1 LLTIYVALL
10 DAPFATPRGCSTRLC
25 TVLNHLRAATN
36 VEVVRK
42 WRTVTSHAERYLA
55 KGKNFPKVC
64 RRGRVWG
71 RWNADLLPIQWGTV
85 QVSLKDA
92 YRIRRVFRKLAE
104 IESTASV
111 LRPTI
116 FVSHENVVRLLE
128 YLGYQL
134 SSHFSVL
141 QRC

>member
-1 LLTIYVALL
+1 V
-10 DAPFATPRGCSTRLC
+10 
-25 TVLNHLRAATN
+25 
-36 VEVVRK
+36 
-42 WRTVTSHAERYLA
+42 
-55 KGKNFPKVC
+55 
-64 RRGRVWG
+64 RVWG

-92 YRIRRVFRKLAE
+92 YRIRIVIRKLAE